1 MKKGF
6 YFIRID
12 GRTLFLVTFFI
23 SLTIVSSWVEQLER
37 DHIGV
42 KKGVCIE
49 GVQVERLLPG
59 ELREVV
65 EEMAIQYQKLPKE
78 PSLDRQTSA
87 IIPEEAGI
95 IIDMEGSINRILTAG
110 EGEQVQLLRREVQP
124 RYRKE
129 SLEKVQ
135 QRLGTYATGFHGS
148 GERYKNISV
157 ACGSINNT
165 VLWPGEEFS
174 FNETTGPRTAER
186 GYLPAPIIISGS
198 FDIGYGGGVCQVS
211 STLYNAALKAH
222 LAIVERHAHSK
233 PIHYVPP
240 GKDATVS
247 YGDQDLR
254 FRNNR
259 EGPLIIKASLYRGMV
274 SAEIWGGNH

>member
-6 YFIRID
+6 YFIKINS
-12 GRTLFLVTFFI
+12 RTLFLVTFFI
-23 SLTIVSSWVEQLER
+23 SLTIVSSWVEKMER
-37 DHIGV
+37 DHLGAKTGV
-42 KKGVCIE
+42 TIE
-49 GVQVERLLPG
+49 GIQVERLLPA

-65 EEMAIQYQKLPKE
+65 EEMAIRQQKLPIE
-78 PSLDRQTSA
+78 PSVDKQTSA
-87 IIPEEAGI
+87 IIPQKAGVI
-95 IIDMEGSINRILTAG
+95 VDVEKSVNRVLAADEGQDIKLVRKKIK
-110 EGEQVQLLRREVQP
+110 P

-129 SLEKVQ
+129 SLEKVNQ
-135 QRLGTYATGFHGS
+135 CLGAYKTGFHGS
-148 GERYKNISV
+148 GERYKNIAV
-157 ACGSINNT
+157 ACGSIHNS
-165 VLWPGEEFS
+165 VLWPGQVFS

-211 STLYNAALKAH
+211 STLYNAALKSR
-222 LAIVERHAHSK
+222 LPIVERHAHSK

-259 EGPLIIKASLYRGMV
+259 AGPLIIKTWLSRGMV
-274 SAEIWGGNH
+274 CAEIWGGEK